1 MTKRLVPILLCAAAM
16 AAPEKP
22 HRVHGVNWHPTLD
35 AAKEAAGGRKPRPIV
50 WLRMLGDLAGK
61 T

>member
-1 MTKRLVPILLCAAAM
+1 MTRLVPILLCTAAL

-22 HRVHGVNWHPTLD
+22 HRVHGVAWHRTLD
-35 AAKEAAGGRKPRPIV
+35 AAQEAAGGRKARPIV